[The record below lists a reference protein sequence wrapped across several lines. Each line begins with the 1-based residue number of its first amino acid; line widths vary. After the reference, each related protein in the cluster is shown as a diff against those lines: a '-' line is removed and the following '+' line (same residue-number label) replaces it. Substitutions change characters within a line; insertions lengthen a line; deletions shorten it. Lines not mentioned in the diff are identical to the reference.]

1 MKLLIAEPLNERP
14 KIGAAILAAG
24 ASVRMGRPKQL
35 LLYRGKALIRRAVEA
50 ALASV
55 CHPVVVV
62 IGAHAGPVKEELEG
76 LPVLTVDNR
85 QWGMGMVSSIRSG
98 LGALVAADPESE
110 GAVIML
116 CDQPFVDAGVINRL
130 ADARRETGK
139 NIVASEYGGAR
150 GVPVFFG
157 RELFAE
163 IASLDATEGARRI
176 IGNHPHDV
184 ATVSFPGAAV
194 DIDTPYDYALLT
206 GLRLQVSGTSGG
218 GGRPGSLAGEK

>member
-1 MKLLIAEPLNERP
+1 MQLRIAEVVDARP
-14 KIGAAILAAG
+14 RIGVAILAAG

-35 LLYRGKALIRRAVEA
+35 LLYGGKTLIRRAAEA

-55 CHPVVVV
+55 CRPVVVV
-62 IGAHAGPVKEELEG
+62 IGAHAGPVKEEMEG

-85 QWGMGMVSSIRSG
+85 RWGEGMSSSVRSG
-98 LGALVAADPESE
+98 MGALVAADPELE

-116 CDQPFVDAGVINRL
+116 CDQPFVDAGVVNRL

-139 NIVASEYGGAR
+139 NIVASEYCGAR
-150 GVPVFFG
+150 GAPVFFG

-163 IASLDATEGARRI
+163 LAGLNAAEGARRI

-184 ATVSFPGAAV
+184 ATVSFPEAAV
-194 DIDTPYDYALLT
+194 DIDTPYDYALLKASCPKVP
-206 GLRLQVSGTSGG
+206 GMSGG
-218 GGRPGSLAGEK
+218 GGRPGSFAGEK

>member
-1 MKLLIAEPLNERP
+1 MKLCIAEPLDARP

-35 LLYRGKALIRRAVEA
+35 LLYRGKTLIRRAAEA

-76 LPVLTVDNR
+76 LPVLTVDNH
-85 QWGMGMVSSIRSG
+85 QWGKGMGTSIRSG
-98 LGALVAADPESE
+98 LGALVAADPKLE

-116 CDQPFVDAGVINRL
+116 CDQPFVDAGVVNRL

-139 NIVASEYGGAR
+139 NIVASEYRGAR
-150 GVPVFFG
+150 GVPALFS

-163 IASLDATEGARRI
+163 IAGLDAAEGARRI

-194 DIDTPYDYALLT
+194 DIDTPYDYALLKASCPKVP
-206 GLRLQVSGTSGG
+206 GMSGG

>member
-1 MKLLIAEPLNERP
+1 MQLRIAEVVDARP
-14 KIGAAILAAG
+14 RIGVAILAAG

-35 LLYRGKALIRRAVEA
+35 LLYRGKTLIRRAAEA

-62 IGAHAGPVKEELEG
+62 IGAHAGPLKEELEG
-76 LPVLTVDNR
+76 LPVLTVENR
-85 QWGMGMVSSIRSG
+85 RWGMGMGTSIRSG
-98 LGALVAADPESE
+98 LGALVAADPELE

-116 CDQPFVDAGVINRL
+116 CDQPFVDAGVVNRL

-139 NIVASEYGGAR
+139 YIVASEYCGAR
-150 GVPVFFG
+150 GVPVFFS

-163 IASLDATEGARRI
+163 LAGLDAAEGARRV
-176 IGNHPHDV
+176 IGNHPRDI

-194 DIDTPYDYALLT
+194 DIDTPYEYALLKA
-206 GLRLQVSGTSGG
+206 LC
-218 GGRPGSLAGEK
+218 P

>member
-1 MKLLIAEPLNERP
+1 MQLRTAEAVDRQT
-14 KIGAAILAAG
+14 KIGVVILAAG

-35 LLYRGKALIRRAVEA
+35 LLYRGKTLIRRAAEA
-50 ALASV
+50 ALASA

-62 IGAHAGPVKEELEG
+62 IGAHAGPLKEELDG
-76 LPVLTVDNR
+76 LPVLTADNR
-85 QWGMGMVSSIRSG
+85 RWGEGMSSSIRSG
-98 LGALVAADPESE
+98 LGALVAADPELE

-163 IASLDATEGARRI
+163 LAGLDAAEGARRVI
-176 IGNHPHDV
+176 ENHPHEV
-184 ATVSFPGAAV
+184 ATISLPEAAV
-194 DIDTPYDYALLT
+194 DIDTPYDYALLKA
-206 GLRLQVSGTSGG
+206 LSPEVPDVSGA
-218 GGRPGSLAGEK
+218 GGRPGSFAGGK